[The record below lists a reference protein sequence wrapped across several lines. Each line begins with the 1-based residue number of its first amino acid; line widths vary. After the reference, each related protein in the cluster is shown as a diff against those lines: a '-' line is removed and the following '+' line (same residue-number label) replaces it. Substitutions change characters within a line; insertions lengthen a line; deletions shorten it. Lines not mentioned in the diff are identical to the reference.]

1 MEVISNIGDLVV
13 CDFCNGDGTE
23 SLGGVLIGSHAVCG
37 NCCVRDK
44 YIAIQMKNIKLGS
57 KFINV
62 SHGDFVF
69 DEIISELDSVKITH
83 LDNGYKIRFNTNNN
97 IYIIEYSSLG
107 MKMYSKDEITEIWD
121 LDKTFQ
127 KNVLDYRIK
136 TTGTSD
142 GISTFMT
149 FDEFNNLNKESK
161 K

>member
-1 MEVISNIGDLVV
+1 MVI
-13 CDFCNGDGTE
+13 CDFCNGDGME
-23 SLGGVLIGSHAVCG
+23 SLGGVLIGSYAVCG
-37 NCCVRDK
+37 NCCARDNYLK
-44 YIAIQMKNIKLGS
+44 IKQEG
-57 KFINV
+57 FIP
-62 SHGDFVF
+62 SPRRVF
-69 DEIISELDSVKITH
+69 NEIISELDSVKITH

-107 MKMYSKDEITEIWD
+107 IKMYSKDEITEIWD

-127 KNVLDYRIK
+127 KNVLDYRKK